1 MLKNKRQMLCK
12 FGFSLYICP
21 LFVRIAPSHTCE
33 TLAMSWGVGLEDG
46 WLDEWGNVLKASDLR
61 MQY

>member
-1 MLKNKRQMLCK
+1 MLCK

-33 TLAMSWGVGLEDG
+33 TLALSWGVGLEDG
-46 WLDEWGNVLKASDLR
+46 WLDERGNVLKASDLR